1 MRYIT
6 RELEGKFLEASETFR
21 AVMVTGARQ
30 VGKSTMLKHLAQGQ
44 GRTVVTMDR
53 TADRELARRDPA
65 LFFQTYRP
73 PILIEEIQK
82 TPELLEPIK
91 IMCDESEERGRF
103 WLTGSQSKKL
113 RRTAGDTLAG
123 RLVTLSLYSLSQRE
137 IARVPD
143 IGAPSFSYA
152 DLLERQKHFPANN
165 VVDTF
170 ERIWRGGMPEVQGLS
185 ESMLAIYF
193 DSYVETYLMRDA
205 IDDNGIHDTEGFR
218 RFLRACAALTGELLN
233 YSNLA
238 RAADVSVA
246 TAKEWTGILA
256 GMGVIYLLEPFSN
269 NALKRLVK
277 TPKLYFCD
285 TGLAAHLSMWPSANV
300 LMAGAASGHFYE
312 THVVMELVRSYAHGG
327 PKVNLT
333 FYRDRDGR
341 EIDLV
346 VEQGR
351 ALHPLE
357 VKKSASPTPADAGR
371 FKLLDASDLD
381 RGPGGIVCMCES
393 PYPLTETDSLIP
405 SNIL

>member
-1 MRYIT
+1 MQYIT
-6 RELEGKFLEASETFR
+6 RELEGKFLEASEAFR

-73 PILIEEIQK
+73 PILIDEIQK
-82 TPELLEPIK
+82 APELLEPLK

-103 WLTGSQSKKL
+103 WLTGSQSKML

-123 RLVTLSLYSLSQRE
+123 RLVTLNLYSLSQRE
-137 IARVPD
+137 IARVPG
-143 IGAPSFSYA
+143 IGTPSFSYA
-152 DLLERQKHFPANN
+152 DLLERQKSFPANN

-170 ERIWRGGMPEVQGLS
+170 ERIWRGGMPEVQDLS
-185 ESMLAIYF
+185 ESMLATYF

-205 IDDNGIHDTEGFR
+205 VDDNGIHDTEGFR

-312 THVVMELVRSYAHGG
+312 THVVMELVRSYAYGG
-327 PKVNLT
+327 RKANLT

-346 VEQGR
+346 VERGR

-371 FKLLDASDLD
+371 FKLLDASGLD
-381 RGPGGIVCMCES
+381 RGPGGIVCMCER

>member
-1 MRYIT
+1 MQYIT
-6 RELEGKFLEASETFR
+6 RELEGKFLEASKAFR

-30 VGKSTMLKHLAQGQ
+30 VGKSTMLKHLAQDQ

-73 PILIEEIQK
+73 PILIDEIQK
-82 TPELLEPIK
+82 APELLEPIK
-91 IMCDESEERGRF
+91 IMCDENEERGRF

-113 RRTAGDTLAG
+113 RKTAGDTLAG
-123 RLVTLSLYSLSQRE
+123 RLVTLNLYSLSQRE
-137 IARVPD
+137 IAHVPE
-143 IGAPSFSYA
+143 IGTPSFSYA
-152 DLLERQKHFPANN
+152 DLLERQKRFPTNN

-170 ERIWRGGMPEVQGLS
+170 ERIWRGGMPEAQGLN
-185 ESMLAIYF
+185 ESMLATYF

-205 IDDNGIHDTEGFR
+205 VDDNGIQDTEGFR

-256 GMGVIYLLEPFSN
+256 GMGIIYLLEPFSN

-312 THVVMELVRSYAHGG
+312 THVVMELVRSYTYAGS
-327 PKVNLT
+327 KANLT

-346 VEQGR
+346 VEQDR

-357 VKKSASPTPADAGR
+357 VKKSASPTSADAVR
-371 FKLLDASDLD
+371 FKLLDPSGLD

-393 PYPLTETDSLIP
+393 PYPLTTTDSLIP

>member
-1 MRYIT
+1 MCYIT

-30 VGKSTMLKHLAQGQ
+30 VGKSTMLKHLAQDQ

-65 LFFQTYRP
+65 LFYQAYRP
-73 PILIEEIQK
+73 PILIDEIQK
-82 TPELLEPIK
+82 APELLEPIK

-113 RRTAGDTLAG
+113 RKTAGDTLAG
-123 RLVTLSLYSLSQRE
+123 RLVTLNLYSLSQRE

-152 DLLERQKHFPANN
+152 DLMARQKSFPANN
-165 VVDTF
+165 VLDTF
-170 ERIWRGGMPEVQGLS
+170 ERIWRGGMPEVQDLN
-185 ESMLAIYF
+185 ESMLATYF

-205 IDDNGIHDTEGFR
+205 VDDNGIHDTEGFR

-246 TAKEWTGILA
+246 TAREWTGILA

-312 THVVMELVRSYAHGG
+312 THVIMELVRSYAYGG
-327 PKVNLT
+327 SKVNLT

-346 VEQGR
+346 VERGHT
-351 ALHPLE
+351 LHPLE

-371 FKLLDASDLD
+371 FKLLDASGLD

-393 PYPLTETDSLIP
+393 PFPLTGTDSLIP

>member
-1 MRYIT
+1 MEYIP
-6 RELEGKFLEASETFR
+6 RELEGKFLEASGAFR

-30 VGKSTMLKHLAQGQ
+30 VGKSTMLKHLAEGQ

-53 TADRELARRDPA
+53 AADRELARRDPA

-73 PILIEEIQK
+73 PILIDEIQK
-82 TPELLEPIK
+82 APELLEPIK
-91 IMCDESEERGRF
+91 VMCDESEERGRF
-103 WLTGSQSKKL
+103 WLTGSQGRKL

-137 IARVPD
+137 LARVP
-143 IGAPSFSYA
+143 GAGGPSFAYA
-152 DLLERQKHFPANN
+152 DLLERQKLFPANN
-165 VVDTF
+165 IRDTF
-170 ERIWRGGMPEVQGLS
+170 GRIWRGGMPEVQGLS
-185 ESMLAIYF
+185 DGMLAAYF

-205 IDDNGIHDTEGFR
+205 VDDNGIHDTEGFR

-246 TAKEWTGILA
+246 TAKEWTAVLA
-256 GMGVIYLLEPFSN
+256 GMGVVHLLEPFSN

-285 TGLAAHLSMWPSANV
+285 TGLAAHLSMWPSADV

-312 THVVMELVRSYAHGG
+312 TYVVMELVRSYANGAA
-327 PKVNLT
+327 KANLT

-346 VEQGR
+346 VEEGR
-351 ALHPLE
+351 MLHPLE
-357 VKKSASPTPADAGR
+357 VKKSASPGPSDAR
-371 FKLLDASDLD
+371 QFKLLEASGLK
-381 RGPGGIVCMCES
+381 RGPGGIVCMCENA
-393 PYPLTETDSLIP
+393 YPLTEADSLIP

>member
-1 MRYIT
+1 M
-6 RELEGKFLEASETFR
+6 
-21 AVMVTGARQ
+21 
-30 VGKSTMLKHLAQGQ
+30 HLAQDQ

-53 TADRELARRDPA
+53 MADRELARRDPA

-73 PILIEEIQK
+73 PILIDEIQK
-82 TPELLEPIK
+82 APELLEPIK
-91 IMCDESEERGRF
+91 VMCDESEERGRF

-113 RRTAGDTLAG
+113 RKTAGDTLAG

-137 IARVPD
+137 IAHVPG
-143 IGAPSFSYA
+143 IGTPSFSYA
-152 DLLERQKHFPANN
+152 DLLERQKSFPANN
-165 VVDTF
+165 VVDSF

-185 ESMLAIYF
+185 ESMLATYF

-205 IDDNGIHDTEGFR
+205 VDDNGIQDTEGFR
-218 RFLRACAALTGELLN
+218 RFLRACAALTGGLLN

-256 GMGVIYLLEPFSN
+256 DMGVIYLLEPFSN
-269 NALKRLVK
+269 NAFKRLVK

-312 THVVMELVRSYAHGG
+312 THVVMELVRSYAYGSARA
-327 PKVNLT
+327 NLT

-357 VKKSASPTPADAGR
+357 VKKSASPTPANAAR
-371 FKLLDASDLD
+371 FKLLDASGLD
-381 RGPGGIVCMCES
+381 RGPGGIVCMCER
-393 PYPLTETDSLIP
+393 PYPLTGTDSLIP

>member
-1 MRYIT
+1 MQYIA

-30 VGKSTMLKHLAQGQ
+30 VGKSTMLKHLAQDQ

-73 PILIEEIQK
+73 PILIDEIQK
-82 TPELLEPIK
+82 APELLEPIK

-103 WLTGSQSKKL
+103 WLTGSQGKKL
-113 RRTAGDTLAG
+113 RKSAGDTLAG
-123 RLVTLSLYSLSQRE
+123 RLVTLNLYSLSQRE

-143 IGAPSFSYA
+143 IGTPSFSYA
-152 DLLERQKHFPANN
+152 DLLERQKSFPANN
-165 VVDTF
+165 VVATF
-170 ERIWRGGMPEVQGLS
+170 ERIWRGGMPEAQGLN
-185 ESMLAIYF
+185 ESMLAAYF

-205 IDDNGIHDTEGFR
+205 VDDNGIHDTEGFR

-246 TAKEWTGILA
+246 TAKEWTGILV

-312 THVVMELVRSYAHGG
+312 TYVVMELVRSYAYGG
-327 PKVNLT
+327 SRANLT

-351 ALHPLE
+351 VLHPLE

-371 FKLLDASDLD
+371 FKLLDASGFD

-393 PYPLTETDSLIP
+393 PYPLTKMDSLIP

>member
-1 MRYIT
+1 MQYIT
-6 RELEGKFLEASETFR
+6 RELEGEFLEASETFR

-30 VGKSTMLKHLAQGQ
+30 VGKSTMLKHLAQDQ

-53 TADRELARRDPA
+53 AVDRELARRDPA

-73 PILIEEIQK
+73 PILIDEIQK
-82 TPELLEPIK
+82 APELLEPIK

-137 IARVPD
+137 IAHVPG
-143 IGAPSFSYA
+143 IGTPSFAYA
-152 DLLERQKHFPANN
+152 DLLERQRSFPANN

-185 ESMLAIYF
+185 ESMLATYF

-205 IDDNGIHDTEGFR
+205 VDDNGIQDTEGFR

-256 GMGVIYLLEPFSN
+256 GMGVVYLLEPFSN

-285 TGLAAHLSMWPSANV
+285 TGLAAHLSMWPNANV

-312 THVVMELVRSYAHGG
+312 THVVMELVRSYAYGG
-327 PKVNLT
+327 AKANLT

-371 FKLLDASDLD
+371 FKLLDASGLN
-381 RGPGGIVCMCES
+381 RGPGGIVCMCER
-393 PYPLTETDSLIP
+393 PYPLTRTDSLIP

>member
-1 MRYIT
+1 VQYIT
-6 RELEGKFLEASETFR
+6 RELEGKFLEASRAFR

-30 VGKSTMLKHLAQGQ
+30 VGKSTMLKHLAQNQ
-44 GRTVVTMDR
+44 GRAIVTMDR
-53 TADRELARRDPA
+53 AADRELARRDPA

-73 PILIEEIQK
+73 PILIDEIQK
-82 TPELLEPIK
+82 APELLEPIK

-113 RRTAGDTLAG
+113 RKTAGDTLAG
-123 RLVTLSLYSLSQRE
+123 RLVTLNLYSLSQRE
-137 IARVPD
+137 IACVPD
-143 IGAPSFSYA
+143 IGIPSFSYD
-152 DLLERQKHFPANN
+152 DLMTRQESFPANN
-165 VVDTF
+165 VRDTF
-170 ERIWRGGMPEVQGLS
+170 GRIWRGGMPEAQHLD
-185 ESMLAIYF
+185 ESMLATYF

-205 IDDNGIHDTEGFR
+205 VDDNGIQDTEGFR

-246 TAKEWTGILA
+246 TAKEWAGILA

-269 NALKRLVK
+269 NAFKRLVK

-285 TGLAAHLSMWPSANV
+285 TGLAAHLSMWPSADV

-312 THVVMELVRSYAHGG
+312 THVVMELVRTYAYGSARA
-327 PKVNLT
+327 NLT

-346 VEQGR
+346 VEEGHT
-351 ALHPLE
+351 LHPLE

-371 FKLLDASDLD
+371 FKLLDASGLD

>member
-1 MRYIT
+1 MQYIA

-21 AVMVTGARQ
+21 TVMVTGARQ
-30 VGKSTMLKHLAQGQ
+30 VGKSTMLKHLAQDQ

-73 PILIEEIQK
+73 PILIDEIQK
-82 TPELLEPIK
+82 APELLEPIK

-103 WLTGSQSKKL
+103 WLTGSQSKML

-123 RLVTLSLYSLSQRE
+123 RLVTLNLYSLSQRE
-137 IARVPD
+137 IARVPG
-143 IGAPSFSYA
+143 IGTPSFSYA
-152 DLLERQKHFPANN
+152 DLLERQKSFPANN

-170 ERIWRGGMPEVQGLS
+170 ERIWRGGMPEVQDLS
-185 ESMLAIYF
+185 ESMLATYF

-205 IDDNGIHDTEGFR
+205 VDDNGIHDTEGFR

-312 THVVMELVRSYAHGG
+312 THVVMELVRSYAYGG
-327 PKVNLT
+327 RKANLT

-346 VEQGR
+346 VERGR

-371 FKLLDASDLD
+371 FKLLDASGLD
-381 RGPGGIVCMCES
+381 RGPGGIVCMCER

>member
-1 MRYIT
+1 MHYIA
-6 RELEGKFLEASETFR
+6 RELEEKFLEASETFR

-30 VGKSTMLKHLAQGQ
+30 VGKSTMLKHLARDQ

-73 PILIEEIQK
+73 PILIDEIQK
-82 TPELLEPIK
+82 APELLEPIK
-91 IMCDESEERGRF
+91 VMCDESEERGRF

-123 RLVTLSLYSLSQRE
+123 RLITLSLYSLSQRE
-137 IARVPD
+137 IEGVAD
-143 IGAPSFSYA
+143 IGIPSFSYT
-152 DLLERQKHFPANN
+152 DLLVRQESFPANN
-165 VVDTF
+165 VLDTF

-185 ESMLAIYF
+185 ESMLATYF

-205 IDDNGIHDTEGFR
+205 VDDNGIHDTEGFR

-246 TAKEWTGILA
+246 TAKEWTGVLA

-312 THVVMELVRSYAHGG
+312 THVVMELVRSHAYGTSKA
-327 PKVNLT
+327 NLT

-351 ALHPLE
+351 TLHPLE
-357 VKKSASPTPADAGR
+357 VKKSASPTPSDAGR
-371 FKLLDASDLD
+371 FKLLDASGLD
-381 RGPGGIVCMCES
+381 RGPGGIVCMCER